1 MATVSVGAGAMGGA
15 IATALAIAGADVAI
29 SYPGHKDGA
38 AATMDA
44 VRAAGRRSLAVQ
56 LDQRDPVA
64 IDAAVERVVGEMG
77 RVDILVNNAAWNIG
91 IRFSDLASLTAD
103 VWDRTLTLTC
113 VAHICSQGRWPRTC
127 A

>member
-1 MATVSVGAGAMGGA
+1 MATVSVGAGASGGA
-15 IATALAIAGADVAI
+15 IASALAIAGADVAI
-29 SYPGHKDGA
+29 SYLGHKDGA

-64 IDAAVERVVGEMG
+64 IDAAVERVVGEMR

-91 IRFSDLASLTAD
+91 LRLSGLGALTAD
-103 VWDRTLTLTC
+103 VWDRVLDANL
-113 VAHICSQGRWPRTC
+113 RRP
-127 A
+127 